1 MTKIAVTR
9 GSGKAGRAVVRGLLE
24 HGHDVLNIDR
34 VPSAQSDSPAPYL
47 HADVT
52 GSAGIPLSA
61 EEIGRLE
68 EPCVPHP
75 VLGHE

>member
-1 MTKIAVTR
+1 MT
-9 GSGKAGRAVVRGLLE
+9 
-24 HGHDVLNIDR
+24 VLNIDR
-34 VPSAQSDSPAPYL
+34 VPSAQSGSPDSPAPYL

-52 GSAGIPLSA
+52 GSAGLPLSA

-75 VLGHE
+75 VLGHA